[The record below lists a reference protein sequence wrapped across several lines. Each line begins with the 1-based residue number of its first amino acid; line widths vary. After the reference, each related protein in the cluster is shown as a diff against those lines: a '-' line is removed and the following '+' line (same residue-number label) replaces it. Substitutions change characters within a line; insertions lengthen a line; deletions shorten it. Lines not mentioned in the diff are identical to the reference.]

1 MLSLSS
7 RRKINMIK
15 IDDIAREKIFKMM
28 GTDEKPKL
36 GIRVKISGKSADK
49 YRHDLSFV
57 TEENLKENDKF
68 VETNAVRVYY
78 DPADTEQL
86 NGTIVTYFDDPWEG
100 GFKVENPNTPTWN
113 DPKAAEIQKYIESE
127 INPGLAM
134 HGGFVDL
141 LDVRKDTVYVKMGGG
156 CHGCSSVDVTMKQ
169 GIEQMIVSAF
179 PAIAEVVDVTDHA
192 SGTNPY
198 YQS

>member
-1 MLSLSS
+1 
-7 RRKINMIK
+7 MIT
-15 IDDIAREKIFKMM
+15 IDDNAREKIFKMM
-28 GTDEKPKL
+28 GSDEKPKL
-36 GIRVKISGKSADK
+36 GIKLKISGKTADK

-57 TEENLKENDKF
+57 TNENLQ
-68 VETNAVRVYY
+68 ETDQFLESNAVKVYY
-78 DPADTEQL
+78 ELADSEKL
-86 NGTIVTYFDDPWEG
+86 KGTKVTYVDDPWEG
-100 GFKVENPNTPTWN
+100 GFKVENPNVPTWD
-113 DPKAAEIQKYIESE
+113 DPKAAEIQKYIENE

-141 LDVRKDTVYVKMGGG
+141 LDVRKETVYVKMGGG

-169 GIEQMIVSAF
+169 GIEQMIVTNF
-179 PAIAEVVDVTDHA
+179 PGIAEVVDVTDHA